1 MLTDNVLLI
10 FSFFCLWILLFFLV
24 VRSERKMQQAFIH
37 FGLHITYSFYFLY
50 KLLYT
55 SGEGL
60 ALAWWFALILFL
72 GIHFLI
78 GLIQF
83 VYIVVKSKNR

>member
-1 MLTDNVLLI
+1 MNSDNVLLI
-10 FSFFCLWILLFFLV
+10 CSFFCLWILLGFV
-24 VRSERKMQQAFIH
+24 IVKSERKMQQAFIH
-37 FGLHITYSFYFLY
+37 FGLHIAYSFHFLY